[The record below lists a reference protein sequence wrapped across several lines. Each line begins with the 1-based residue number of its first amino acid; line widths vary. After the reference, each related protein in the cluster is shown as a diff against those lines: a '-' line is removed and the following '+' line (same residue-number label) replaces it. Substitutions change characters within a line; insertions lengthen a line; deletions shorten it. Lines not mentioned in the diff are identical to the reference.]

1 MLVADKAH
9 CRKSLEGFEVSQKI
23 IDPHSLLDLY
33 RSDVGRSRAEKSLFD
48 KRLTEESDR
57 QAREDRATFDR
68 PAVPDAQIVVDI
80 TNGQAGVAV
89 RGARRVCP
97 LPGGY
102 GGPGCE
108 LAMID
113 GDKLIVI
120 QPDKPCLLIDPETGT
135 TRRL

>member
-1 MLVADKAH
+1 M
-9 CRKSLEGFEVSQKI
+9 SQKI

-33 RSDVGRSRAEKSLFD
+33 RSDVGRSRVEKSLFD

-57 QAREDRATFDR
+57 QAREDRATFER

-108 LAMID
+108 LAMIE